1 MRSRFPRLLV
11 FFLLSAST
19 TVAAQDAPATAEQL
33 VKKAIEARGGEA
45 RIKAVQSQRVRGT
58 ISFGP
63 GADGPFLVEL
73 KRPGKVHMEVKIQD
87 QTIMRVYDGRASA
100 WLVNPFSG
108 SQGPVAMTG
117 NDLKNIVEESDFDGP
132 LVDYQAK
139 GNKIE
144 LIGKDELSGKSVVKL
159 KLTTKAGDIRSYYFD
174 ATSFLLAK
182 WEGTHKSEDQ
192 EVPVETF
199 FSDYR
204 DVNGLKF
211 AFEVDSDSPGSDRVQ
226 KLTIQ
231 KIELNSQIDDTHF
244 YKPSEPSG
252 ANPAAPESA
261 KPNPER

>member
-1 MRSRFPRLLV
+1 MV
-11 FFLLSAST
+11 FFFLSAST
-19 TVAAQDAPATAEQL
+19 TVAAQDPPATADQL
-33 VKKAIEARGGEA
+33 VNKAIAARGGEA
-45 RIKAVQSQRVRGT
+45 RIKAVQSQRVSGT

-87 QTIMRVYDGRASA
+87 QTIMRIYDGRDSA

-108 SQGPVAMTG
+108 SKGPVAMTG
-117 NDLKNIVEESDFDGP
+117 SDLQNIVEESDFDGP

-144 LIGKDELSGKSVVKL
+144 LMGKDQLSGKAVLKL
-159 KLTTKAGDIRSYYFD
+159 KLTTRAGEVRTYSFD
-174 ATSFLLAK
+174 AATFLLAR
-182 WEGTHKSEDQ
+182 WEGTRKSEDQ

-199 FSDYR
+199 FSNYR

-211 AFEVDSDSPGSDRVQ
+211 AFEVDSDSPGIDRVQ
-226 KLTIQ
+226 KLTVE
-231 KIELNSQIDDTHF
+231 KIELDAQIDDTRF
-244 YKPSEPSG
+244 NKPSEPSG
-252 ANPAAPESA
+252 ARPAAPESA